1 LVIAEVKLH
10 GGRARDFLLF
20 DSNIFG
26 IKKLDYRTT
35 TARPESKQV
44 CNILDL
50 INAAVLSKKPR
61 AISTLKDSIYR
72 VVLIPANIRLDKV
85 KLIRAGEVPQKL
97 TDRAK
102 WLATI
107 F

>member
-1 LVIAEVKLH
+1 MVVPQVKLH
-10 GGRARDFLLF
+10 GGRAGNFLLF

-26 IKKLDYRTT
+26 IKKLDYGTT

-44 CNILDL
+44 CYVLDL

-61 AISTLKDSIYR
+61 AISALKDSIYR
-72 VVLIPANIRLDKV
+72 VVLVPADIRLDKV

-102 WLATI
+102 RLAPI
-107 F
+107 L